1 MAPQADST
9 TDSSPEPILAEL
21 SLSISRGSPVPLH
34 HQLRQLLQDQ
44 IERGSLRPGQ
54 QLPHER
60 QYAEYLGIS
69 LAPVRQALLDLV
81 RLGLVFRVRGKGT
94 FVRDDKV
101 IEKIS
106 LLGSFTDSLRS
117 QGLEPAFTVTCAAIL
132 APPPEVRDAFE
143 HKPRRLFRLD
153 RVASVTDGPLA
164 LLTAWLDP
172 ARFPD
177 LAAQDF
183 SQVPL
188 YATLERLYGV
198 RMRRAPPHSRSRARP
213 STRTTARP
221 RCRACCTG
229 LTGSPSRWRATA
241 LAVSSSTSGS
251 DRMTSTPAPVTG
263 APQDSNFTRNAT
275 GLVREVSMWD
285 ALIMNTLGMN
295 VAVGSVLLL
304 QQAPAIFPGGNL
316 WLAVIIGTVIMA
328 FTLLWV

>member
-1 MAPQADST
+1 MASEV
-9 TDSSPEPILAEL
+9 DSSQDQILSEL

-94 FVRDDKV
+94 FVRDEKV

-117 QGLEPAFTVTCAAIL
+117 QGLEPSFTVTFAAAT
-132 APPPEVRDAFE
+132 APPPDVRDAFE
-143 HKPRRLFRLD
+143 DKPRRLFRLD
-153 RVASVTDGPLA
+153 RVAAVADGPLA

-172 ARFPD
+172 ARFGG
-177 LAAQDF
+177 LAEQDF

-198 RMRRAPPHSRSRARP
+198 QMGRALSTIEVVQLRDDEAALLQLPPGASALQVQG
-213 STRTTARP
+213 TTFDQND
-221 RCRACCTG
+221 
-229 LTGSPSRWRATA
+229 RAT
-241 LAVSSSTSGS
+241 
-251 DRMTSTPAPVTG
+251 
-263 APQDSNFTRNAT
+263 
-275 GLVREVSMWD
+275 EVSRVLYRAD
-285 ALIMNTLGMN
+285 RFTFSLESYR
-295 VAVGSVLLL
+295 VGGQLKH
-304 QQAPAIFPGGNL
+304 IR
-316 WLAVIIGTVIMA
+316 M
-328 FTLLWV
+328 

>member
-1 MAPQADST
+1 MMATEVDGSRGAGPGQAQGQVPGD
-9 TDSSPEPILAEL
+9 L
-21 SLSISRGSPVPLH
+21 SLSVSRGSPVPLH
-34 HQLRQLLQDQ
+34 HQLRQVLQDQ
-44 IERGSLRPGQ
+44 IERGDLRPGQ

-117 QGLEPAFTVTCAAIL
+117 QGLEPAFTVTCAARV
-132 APPPEVRDAFE
+132 APPPEVREVFE
-143 HKPRRLFRLD
+143 GKPRRRKSTLFRLD
-153 RVASVTDGPLA
+153 RVASVADSPLA

-183 SQVPL
+183 AKVPL

-198 RMRRAPPHSRSRARP
+198 QMGRALSTIEVVQLRDEEAALLQLPPGASALQVQG
-213 STRTTARP
+213 TTFDQDD
-221 RCRACCTG
+221 
-229 LTGSPSRWRATA
+229 RAT
-241 LAVSSSTSGS
+241 
-251 DRMTSTPAPVTG
+251 
-263 APQDSNFTRNAT
+263 
-275 GLVREVSMWD
+275 EVSRVLYRAD
-285 ALIMNTLGMN
+285 RFTFSLESYR
-295 VAVGSVLLL
+295 VGGQLKH
-304 QQAPAIFPGGNL
+304 IRK
-316 WLAVIIGTVIMA
+316 
-328 FTLLWV
+328 

>member
-1 MAPQADST
+1 MAPE
-9 TDSSPEPILAEL
+9 TDSSQEPIPAEL

-60 QYAEYLGIS
+60 QYAEHLGIS

-81 RLGLVFRVRGKGT
+81 RLGYLLRVRGKGT

-106 LLGSFTDSLRS
+106 LLGSFTDSLRG
-117 QGLEPAFTVTCAAIL
+117 QGLEPTFTVTCASSM

-143 HKPRRLFRLD
+143 DKPRRLFRLD
-153 RVASVTDGPLA
+153 RVASVADGPLA

-172 ARFPD
+172 ARFPG

-183 SQVPL
+183 SAVPL

-198 RMRRAPPHSRSRARP
+198 QMGRALSTIEVVQLRDEEAALLQLPPGASALQVQG
-213 STRTTARP
+213 TTFDQND
-221 RCRACCTG
+221 
-229 LTGSPSRWRATA
+229 RAT
-241 LAVSSSTSGS
+241 
-251 DRMTSTPAPVTG
+251 
-263 APQDSNFTRNAT
+263 
-275 GLVREVSMWD
+275 EVSRVLYRAD
-285 ALIMNTLGMN
+285 RFTFSLESYR
-295 VAVGSVLLL
+295 VGGQLKH
-304 QQAPAIFPGGNL
+304 IRK
-316 WLAVIIGTVIMA
+316 
-328 FTLLWV
+328 